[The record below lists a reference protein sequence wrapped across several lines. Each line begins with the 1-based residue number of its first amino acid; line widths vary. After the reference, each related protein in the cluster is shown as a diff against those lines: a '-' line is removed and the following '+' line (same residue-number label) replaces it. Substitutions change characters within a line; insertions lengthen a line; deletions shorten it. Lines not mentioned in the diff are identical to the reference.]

1 MKFWRT
7 LRKLFCMK
15 KTWSVLCGVFLIIFF
30 SNWGFLMHRTV
41 NQLAIYQLPK
51 SMQYFFYSNK
61 EYIVKESVR
70 PDERRNTD
78 SAEAPKHFIDF
89 EAYGD
94 SAAWRMPED
103 WAEAQRIFT
112 KDTLEKYGY
121 LPFVLADVQQKLTGA
136 FRAGNKDSILFYAA
150 DLGHYIGDAHVPLH
164 TSIYYDGQG
173 PDQKGLH
180 SLWESTIPE
189 IELTTYDLRGKQKAK
204 YISSIQSKI
213 WSTLRN
219 SFRLT
224 KDVFELERLVSKDF
238 TPATKYR
245 TQMRRGKESRSYSTE
260 FAKAYAKRLA
270 PTINNQAISS
280 ANTLADFWYTAW
292 VDAGRPDLSNLMVTP
307 VSKNDKKAVKK
318 EVEDYKKNRLLKKG
332 LLIARRPQK
341 AEPAD

>member
-1 MKFWRT
+1 
-7 LRKLFCMK
+7 MK
-15 KTWSVLCGVFLIIFF
+15 KAGMVLCGIFVIAFF
-30 SNWGFLMHRTV
+30 SNWGFLMHRNV

-51 SMQYFFYSNK
+51 SMQYFFFSNK

-70 PDERRNTD
+70 PDERRNVD
-78 SAEAPKHFIDF
+78 STEAPKHFVDF

-94 SAAWRMPED
+94 SAAWKMPKD
-103 WAEAQRIFT
+103 WNEAQRMYS
-112 KDTLEKYGY
+112 KDSLVKYGY
-121 LPFVLADVQQKLTGA
+121 LPYVLLDVQQKLTAA
-136 FRAGNKDSILFYAA
+136 FRTSNKDSILFYAA

-164 TSIYYDGQG
+164 TSIHYDGQG

-189 IELTTYDLRGKQKAK
+189 IELSSYNLRGKQKAK
-204 YISSIQSKI
+204 YISSVQDKI
-213 WSTLRN
+213 WSVLRN

-224 KDVFELERLVSKDF
+224 KDVFELEREVSKNF

-245 TQMRRGKESRSYSTE
+245 MQMRRGKETRSYSTE
-260 FAKAYAKRLA
+260 FAKAYAKRLS
-270 PTINNQAISS
+270 PTINNQALSS

-292 VDAGRPDLSNLMVTP
+292 VNAGRPDLSKLLAASTTK
-307 VSKNDKKAVKK
+307 SDKKAVKN

-332 LLIARRPQK
+332 LLISRRPQK

>member
-1 MKFWRT
+1 
-7 LRKLFCMK
+7 MK
-15 KTWSVLCGVFLIIFF
+15 KAGIVLCGFFLVALFC
-30 SNWGFLMHRTV
+30 NWGFLMHRTI

-51 SMQYFFYSNK
+51 SMQYFFYGNK

-78 SAEAPKHFIDF
+78 STEAPKHFIDF

-94 SAAWRMPED
+94 SAAWKMPVELN
-103 WAEAQRIFT
+103 EAQRIFS
-112 KDTLEKYGY
+112 KDTLVKYGY
-121 LPFVLADVQQKLTGA
+121 LPYVLVDVQQKLTAA
-136 FRAGNKDSILFYAA
+136 FRSKNKDSILFYAA

-164 TSIYYDGQG
+164 TTIHYDGQG

-189 IELTTYDLRGKQKAK
+189 IELATYNLRGKQKAK
-204 YISSIQSKI
+204 YISSIPNKI
-213 WSTLRN
+213 WSVLRN

-224 KDVFELERLVSKDF
+224 KDVFELEREVSKSF

-245 TQMRRGKESRSYSTE
+245 MQMRRGKETRSYSTE

-270 PTINNQAISS
+270 PTINNQAVSS

-292 VDAGRPDLSNLMVTP
+292 VDAGRPDLAQLLPAPVT
-307 VSKNDKKAVKK
+307 KGDKKLVRK

-332 LLIARRPQK
+332 LLLSRKPQK